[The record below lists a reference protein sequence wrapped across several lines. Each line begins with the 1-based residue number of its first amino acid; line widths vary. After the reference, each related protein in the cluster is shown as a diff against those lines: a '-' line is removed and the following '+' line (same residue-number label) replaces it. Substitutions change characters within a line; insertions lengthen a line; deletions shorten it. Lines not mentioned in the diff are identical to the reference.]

1 MSGTKERV
9 LIHGIT
15 GMLGHTLFLELSKH
29 KDLEVFGT
37 ARHPDF
43 NRWPV
48 FKDYE
53 NNLRPDVEADNFDSI
68 SRSLAAIQPTLVIN
82 CIGLIKQIWWG
93 TDPLAAITVNAQLP
107 HRISLVCKA
116 ARARLIH
123 IGTDCVFNGKAGNY
137 ADDSPS
143 TAEDIYGK
151 SKSLGEVAYPHCV
164 TLRTSII
171 GHELKGHHGVV
182 DWFLRQK
189 GTVKGYA
196 RAIFTGFPTV
206 ELSRII
212 SDYVIP
218 NRSLSGVYNVSAEPC
233 SKYRLLQLV
242 KERYGLDVE
251 VVPTDEVII
260 DRSLDSTRFRSLT
273 GYRPPAWEALVE
285 RMHADYVKKK
295 EAFQCYF

>member
-1 MSGTKERV
+1 MSASKERV

-15 GMLGHTLFLELSKH
+15 GMLGHTLFLELSKNQN
-29 KDLEVFGT
+29 LEVFGT
-37 ARHPDF
+37 ARYPDF
-43 NRWPV
+43 NRWPI
-48 FKDYE
+48 FKGHE
-53 NNLRPDVEADNFDSI
+53 SNLRPDVDADNFDSI

-82 CIGLIKQIWWG
+82 CIGLIKQLWWG
-93 TDPLAAITVNAQLP
+93 SDPLAAITVNAQLP

-116 ARARLIH
+116 AKARLIH

-151 SKSLGEVAYPHCV
+151 TKSLGELSYPHCV

-171 GHELKGHHGVV
+171 GHEVKGRRGVV
-182 DWFLRQK
+182 DWFLSQK

-196 RAIFTGFPTV
+196 QAIFSGFPTV

-212 SDYVIP
+212 SEFVIP
-218 NRSLSGVYNVSAEPC
+218 NRSLSGVYNVSAAPL
-233 SKYRLLQLV
+233 SKYRLLQMV
-242 KERYGLDVE
+242 KDRYGLDVE
-251 VVPTDEVII
+251 VVPSDEVVI
-260 DRSLDSTRFRSLT
+260 DRSLDSSRFRSMT
-273 GYRPPAWEALVE
+273 GYQPPRWETLVE
-285 RMHADYVKKK
+285 HMYADYVKKK